1 MTVTSNFTEQAK
13 MYSKHTTY
21 CCSLN
26 NINND
31 I

>member
-1 MTVTSNFTEQAK
+1 MTVTSNFNEQAK
-13 MYSKHTTY
+13 TYLKHTTY

-26 NINND
+26 SINND